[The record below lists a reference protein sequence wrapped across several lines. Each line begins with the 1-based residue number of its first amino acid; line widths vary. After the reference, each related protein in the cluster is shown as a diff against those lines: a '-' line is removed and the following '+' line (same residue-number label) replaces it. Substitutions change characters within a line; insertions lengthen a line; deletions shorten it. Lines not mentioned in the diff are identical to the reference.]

1 MAQISMAAARINK
14 QLSQEQLADKMGI
27 SRAYYSDLE
36 TGKREIRPIHLYAF
50 CYITGFSV
58 DDILLPKKS
67 T

>member
-14 QLSQEQLADKMGI
+14 QLSQEQMADKMGI
-27 SRAYYSDLE
+27 SRVYYSELE
-36 TGKREIRPIHLYAF
+36 NGKREIKPVHLYAF

-58 DDILLPKKS
+58 DDIILPIKS

>member
-14 QLSQEQLADKMGI
+14 QLSQEQIASKMGI
-27 SRAYYSDLE
+27 SRAYYNELE
-36 TGKREIRPIHLYAF
+36 TGKRDLKPIHLYAF

-58 DDILLPKKS
+58 DDILLPIKS